1 MNLDKAEDLLVE
13 FEIFFLQL
21 LRLDERIDE
30 KRVLGKAERDK

>member
-30 KRVLGKAERDK
+30 KRVLGKVERDK

>member
-30 KRVLGKAERDK
+30 KRVLGIAEHDK

>member
-21 LRLDERIDE
+21 LRLDERIGE